1 MKGCRRTE
9 DLWSTIWG
17 KVVTKIR
24 DEILYNG
31 EETEE
36 EKIEIGPD
44 KDVVQ
49 EIDPTVKDLPGR
61 HQELSPIVTDLAV
74 DLPVHAAVMP
84 KKHLVN

>member
-1 MKGCRRTE
+1 MSTE

-24 DEILYNG
+24 DEILHNG

-36 EKIEIGPD
+36 EKIEIVGPD

-61 HQELSPIVTDLAV
+61 QELSPTVTDLAV

-84 KKHLVN
+84 KKHLEN

>member
-1 MKGCRRTE
+1 MSTE

-17 KVVTKIR
+17 KVVVTKIR

-61 HQELSPIVTDLAV
+61 QELSPTVTDLAV

-84 KKHLVN
+84 KKHLEN

>member
-1 MKGCRRTE
+1 MSTE

-36 EKIEIGPD
+36 EKIEIVGPSVLI
-44 KDVVQ
+44 KMLYR
-49 EIDPTVKDLPGR
+49 K
-61 HQELSPIVTDLAV
+61 
-74 DLPVHAAVMP
+74 
-84 KKHLVN
+84 